1 MESYKVRV
9 LLNEGQVGGSYE
21 ITVKVQAVNSF
32 QAQDIVQAQYG
43 DRGRVLQVMSDNGY

>member
-9 LLNEGQVGGSYE
+9 LLNEGAFGGDE
-21 ITVKVQAVNSF
+21 ILVQIQAESSF
-32 QAQDIVQAQYG
+32 QAERIVQAQYG